1 MSSPARR
8 VLIVDDDGGI
18 RRTLARVATRA
29 GYEAVAAANL
39 AEGRRVLAASPCQ
52 VVLLDVMLPDGNG
65 LAAIPELRA
74 TSGHPEII
82 ILTGAAG
89 PSGAELALQGGAW
102 DYLQKPAHLQQVQL
116 AIARA
121 FQFWEQKHAAG
132 DSRLKRDG
140 IMGDSPALNDC
151 LQLLAQAAG
160 SEANV
165 LISGETGVG
174 KRLFARAVHDNSPR
188 AERNFVVVDC
198 ASLTESLAESEL
210 FGHERGAFTGA
221 TRMKQGL
228 VELADG
234 GTLFLDEI
242 GELSLTT
249 QKTLLR
255 ILDEGAYRSVGSTQD
270 RQVDIRV
277 VSATNRDLEELVQSG
292 EFRKDL
298 LFRLRTFAVHIPPLR
313 ERKEDIRQIAEQ
325 RLDRLAEKYARPVP
339 VMTEDFLAGLRAYDW
354 PGNVRELVHALE
366 QAFAAANGLRQL
378 IPQHLPRAIRLK
390 SYALTPAEERTQE
403 PLAPQAHGLD
413 LETAPL
419 PPLKAY
425 RKAAADQAEK
435 QYLLA
440 LMARTGGNIKKAK
453 SLAEISLTRLY
464 ELLQKH
470 GIPL

>member
-132 DSRLKRDG
+132 DSRLRRDG

-151 LQLLAQAAG
+151 LQLVAQAAG

-242 GELSLTT
+242 GEISPGL
-249 QKTLLR
+249 QAKLLR
-255 ILDEGAYRSVGSTQD
+255 FLQEKQFERIGENRTRHADV
-270 RQVDIRV
+270 RV
-277 VSATNRDLEELVQSG
+277 VTATNRDLEADVAAG
-292 EFRKDL
+292 RFREDL
-298 LFRLRTFAVHIPPLR
+298 LYRINVIEVTVPPLR
-313 ERKEDIRQIAEQ
+313 ERPED
-325 RLDRLAEKYARPVP
+325 LPRLARRFLEFFAHVAGRPAP
-339 VMTEDFLAGLRAYDW
+339 RLSSATEQHLLAYPW
-354 PGNVRELVHALE
+354 PGNIRELRNAME
-366 QAFAAANGLRQL
+366 
-378 IPQHLPRAIRLK
+378 RAIILWPGTIIEPGALPERMIGGARLGPQLGGDC
-390 SYALTPAEERTQE
+390 SLDAIERE
-403 PLAPQAHGLD
+403 HIL
-413 LETAPL
+413 
-419 PPLKAY
+419 
-425 RKAAADQAEK
+425 RVI
-435 QYLLA
+435 
-440 LMARTGGNIKKAK
+440 ARTASLDEAAQVLGVDSSTLWRKRKKY
-453 SLAEISLTRLY
+453 LDE
-464 ELLQKH
+464 Q
-470 GIPL
+470 